1 MEDVLLAVA
10 ARWRD
15 PGYEP
20 RAEAVAATLEAPN
33 RFTDEAVAFA
43 VNQRMAAVTPDA
55 LAAWLGDAPA
65 PDAPA
70 PDGDG
75 VPSAPTVVVRHDG
88 TEPLAGWRSAL
99 AAWATG
105 RPYAGV
111 LDAASPHLL
120 PAFAAD
126 VAAADPAFAAC
137 FPADLEAA
145 LEAAGAAAVL
155 LAAATDAAD
164 HAALVA
170 ACAGAGVPPA
180 RRRLRPPRLAVAVLD
195 GSEPEAVRDDL
206 AEDVLLYDGQS
217 RRSVRL
223 VWAPA
228 GTAPDAL
235 LDALATFRGAVPA
248 HPDTPGTLRMQQAF
262 LEARGASH
270 AYGDGLAFLVSR
282 GAPEPPPAGHLR
294 WSAYDTLAD
303 VGAWLAGEATPDALA
318 VVARPAL
325 HARLRPHLP
334 PGVPLVPPGHLHR
347 RPLADPLERPDPV
360 AFLRGVDA

>member
-1 MEDVLLAVA
+1 
-10 ARWRD
+10 
-15 PGYEP
+15 
-20 RAEAVAATLEAPN
+20 
-33 RFTDEAVAFA
+33 
-43 VNQRMAAVTPDA
+43 
-55 LAAWLGDAPA
+55 
-65 PDAPA
+65 
-70 PDGDG
+70 
-75 VPSAPTVVVRHDG
+75 
-88 TEPLAGWRSAL
+88 
-99 AAWATG
+99 
-105 RPYAGV
+105 V

-120 PAFAAD
+120 PAFAAE
-126 VAAADPAFAAC
+126 VAAEAAEAAAEAAEAAADPTFVAR
-137 FPADLEAA
+137 FPADLDAA
-145 LEAAGAAAVL
+145 LADAGDAAVL

-170 ACAGAGVPPA
+170 ACEAAGVPPA
-180 RRRLRPPRLAVAVLD
+180 RRLLRPPRLAVAVLD
-195 GSEPEAVRDDL
+195 GSEPEAARDGL

-223 VWAPA
+223 VWAPTGA
-228 GTAPDAL
+228 APDAL

-282 GAPEPPPAGHLR
+282 GAPEPQPAGHLR
-294 WSAYDTLAD
+294 WSEYDALAD
-303 VGAWLAGEATPDALA
+303 VGAWLASEAAPDALA

-334 PGVPLVPPGHLHR
+334 GGVPLVPPGHLHR

-360 AFLRGVDA
+360 AFLRGSGA